1 MCIYL
6 KETAFRST
14 KCGVIIYICVIEFSG
29 LNIAQNNKEV
39 KGLNILKLVLV
50 LGMLVLLACEGYFGY
65 RVHQLSNEREQVK
78 KDYSLA
84 NNIRYGLFS
93 VDQWRDKLVAVVS
106 RQVKNFSMNA
116 EQKSALQ
123 TQVEEQ
129 LHVFLNQAVAEI
141 NKPQTTLSGKLKKF
155 AFNEFVNTD
164 QLQAKMPGFARTI
177 VERVNSPAN
186 INRLKEYAT
195 NKIGQLG
202 LGAKDSISASK
213 NEAIRQL
220 YLQNHVTNLYGY
232 NKLTDQ
238 RLASIHKQTYNSAYA
253 MFGCVLLAAGL
264 YLFFRKKIELQGALF
279 IMLILFALILLA
291 VGLTSSIIEVD
302 ARIQSLN
309 FTLLGEKVAFENQVL
324 FCKSKSVL
332 NIIEILAKQPK
343 PEAVG
348 VAVLIFI
355 FIILIPVLRI
365 FGRCLYVLGTKRVS
379 ENVVVRYLC
388 FFSGKWDMTSVM
400 VVIIMMAY
408 IGFNGILYNQ
418 LANLNFHSDFLT
430 TSTINYTTLLP
441 GYFVIAGYVI
451 YGLVLSYIVKRIT
464 PRSAI
469 VTQTELEPHEDEK
482 EPVEAIPL

>member
-1 MCIYL
+1 L
-6 KETAFRST
+6 K
-14 KCGVIIYICVIEFSG
+14 IE
-29 LNIAQNNKEV
+29 QNNNDVKE
-39 KGLNILKLVLV
+39 LNILKLLLV
-50 LGMLVLLACEGYFGY
+50 LGLLVLLACEGFFGY
-65 RVHQLSNEREQVK
+65 RVYQLSNEREQIK

-106 RQVKNFSMNA
+106 RQVKNFSMND

-123 TQVEEQ
+123 MQVEEQ
-129 LHVFLNQAVAEI
+129 LHVFMNQAIAEI

-202 LGAKDSISASK
+202 FGTKDSISASK

-220 YLQNHVTNLYGY
+220 YIQNHVSNLVAY
-232 NKLTDQ
+232 NKVTDH
-238 RLASIHKQTYNSAYA
+238 RLASIHRETFNSAYA
-253 MFGCVLLAAGL
+253 MFGCALLAAAL
-264 YLFFRKKIELQGALF
+264 YLLFRKQIQLQAALF
-279 IMLILFALILLA
+279 VMLILFALVLLA

-302 ARIQSLN
+302 GRVQSLN

-324 FCKSKSVL
+324 FCKSTSAINV
-332 NIIEILAKQPK
+332 IETLAKQPK

-355 FIILIPVLRI
+355 FIILLPVLRI
-365 FGRCLYVLGTKRVS
+365 TGRCLYVLGNKKVS
-379 ENVVVRYLC
+379 ENIVVRYLA

-408 IGFNGILYNQ
+408 IGLNGILYSQ
-418 LANLNFHSDFLT
+418 LANLNFHSDFLI
-430 TSTINYTTLLP
+430 TSTVNYTTLLP
-441 GYFVIAGYVI
+441 GYFVLVGYVV
-451 YGLVLSYIVKRIT
+451 YGLIISHIVKRIT
-464 PRSAI
+464 PRSAMANDSSLGQHQVAI
-469 VTQTELEPHEDEK
+469 EQAEI
-482 EPVEAIPL
+482 IPL